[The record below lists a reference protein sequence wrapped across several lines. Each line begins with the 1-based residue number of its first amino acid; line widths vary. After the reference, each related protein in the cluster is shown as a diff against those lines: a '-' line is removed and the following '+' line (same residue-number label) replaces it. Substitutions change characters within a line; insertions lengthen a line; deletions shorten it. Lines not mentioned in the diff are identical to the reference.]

1 MNISK
6 LSQFG
11 VDLAGREFGKNVYD
25 LIIKDT
31 TFPITLDFE
40 GVGSMGSSFAD
51 EVIVKIAKQQEN
63 RIIVKNI
70 NRVIKSCLND
80 VKDEAAIEYLTIV
93 YTDPPNITI
102 YVCCNCSYLETFL
115 ICGPLVT

>member
-11 VDLAGREFGKNVYD
+11 VDLAGREFGNNVYD

-31 TFPITLDFE
+31 TFPIILDFD

-51 EVIVKIAKQQEN
+51 EVVVKIAKQQN
-63 RIIVKNI
+63 NKIIVKNI

-80 VKDEAAIEYLTIV
+80 VKDETGIE
-93 YTDPPNITI
+93 
-102 YVCCNCSYLETFL
+102 
-115 ICGPLVT
+115 LVIQ